1 MIYVNLK
8 HILQTKDININ
19 QLSESTGIS
28 RNSLTSLSNNQNK
41 MIQFETLDKLIQFLN
56 VSIEDLLRYVP
67 NYAFNMKDVS
77 IDFQKKII
85 TGTLYDTEKVLQ
97 VKTYARFTHENDI
110 YHIRWPYIP
119 NNERPDSFDQLF
131 TQVTKGL
138 LESGLLNDEKRKL
151 ESVIRIFCMTF
162 VKEFMIKNERLPKS
176 ILNLA
181 IIVDF
186 QLQPIPFFNRKDSKL
201 KERHFIREMFSGAD
215 VYDLLQDVTKRGM

>member
-186 QLQPIPFFNRKDSKL
+186 QLQPISFFNRKDSKL